1 MVVRSDNECLQRLD
15 SLKARVEFYRKG
27 SIVPQR
33 VLNSD
38 RRKKHLVTFGSNC
51 WLVPTKSGYLVLVD
65 CGENGSALRLGR
77 NLRNA
82 HLQGSPYSS
91 GGTLWLGNA
100 RMSAEEYSLLVM
112 RELAKLNLK

>member
-1 MVVRSDNECLQRLD
+1 MVVRNDNECLQRLD

-77 NLRNA
+77 NIRNA
-82 HLQGSPYSS
+82 RLQGSPYSS